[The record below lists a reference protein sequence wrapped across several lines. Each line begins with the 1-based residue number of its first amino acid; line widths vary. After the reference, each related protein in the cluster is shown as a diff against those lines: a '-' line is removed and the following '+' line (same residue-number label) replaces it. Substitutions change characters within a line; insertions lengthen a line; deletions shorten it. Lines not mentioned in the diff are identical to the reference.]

1 MSTQS
6 VKPIPEGMH
15 SLTPHLVCANA
26 AEAIEFYKKAFGA
39 TELFRMQ
46 GPDGKIG
53 HAQLK
58 IGDSVVMLTDEM
70 PQRGSVGPKALKGTP
85 VSLFMYVESAD
96 KAFERAV
103 AAGATVQI
111 PLADMFWGDRW
122 GLVEDPFGHQWHIAT
137 HIRDV
142 SEEEMKKAMKEMN
155 CEG

>member
-46 GPDGKIG
+46 SPDGKIM
-53 HAQLK
+53 HAQVK

-70 PQRGSVGPKALKGTP
+70 PQRGSLGPKALKGTP
-85 VSLFMYVESAD
+85 VSLFLYVESAD

-103 AAGATVQI
+103 SAGATVQM

-122 GLVEDPFGHQWHIAT
+122 GFVEDPFGHRWHIAT

-142 SEEEMKKAMKEMN
+142 SEEEMKQAMKEMN
-155 CEG
+155 CQG